1 MKKSDI
7 RAYLKYVK
15 LSYKYKPKYQKC
27 EICNS
32 KQTKVIQ
39 KKISWNNKKF
49 GILPVHCCLNCGFVF
64 QNPRFSKKFYS
75 EYYNNRYRDIT
86 LKTSIPKK
94 IYLKDMKIR
103 GLKLYNFLRPYLPK
117 KGNMLDVGS
126 SVGLFLLPFLKSG
139 WKCMGNDP
147 VKSFV
152 EYGKK
157 KLGLPVE
164 CLQSEDMKLEKRS
177 LDLII
182 IMGSLEHCHDPNK
195 VLKICSHG
203 IKKNG
208 ILVLESRGDPQ
219 GKIKD
224 FFNHNHH
231 RYFFNNTL
239 ELMMIKHGWKPFLTT
254 KYPICG
260 PTREGGFFCFGK
272 YSGKSVKKNL
282 KKIINYGKKET
293 YESVV
298 YKLKYFDYLASLK

>member
-1 MKKSDI
+1 MKKSDV
-7 RAYLKYVK
+7 RTYLKYVG
-15 LSYKYKPKYQKC
+15 LGYKYKPKYKKC

-32 KQTKVIQ
+32 KRTRVL
-39 KKISWNNKKF
+39 KKRISWSNNKF
-49 GILPVHCCLNCGFVF
+49 GVLPVHCCLNCGFVF

-75 EYYNNRYRDIT
+75 EYYGNRYRGIT
-86 LKTSIPKK
+86 LKTSTPKK
-94 IYLKDMKIR
+94 LYLKDMKNR
-103 GLKLYNFLRPYLPK
+103 GLKLYNFLKPYLPK
-117 KGNMLDVGS
+117 TGSMLDVGS
-126 SVGLFLLPFLKSG
+126 SVGLFLLPFLKKG
-139 WKCMGNDP
+139 WKCIGNDP

-157 KLGLPVE
+157 IFGLPVE
-164 CLQSEDMKLEKRS
+164 CIQSEDMKLKKRS

-182 IMGSLEHCHDPNK
+182 IMGSLEHCYDPNK
-195 VLKICSHG
+195 VLKICSEG
-203 IKKNG
+203 IKKKG

-224 FFNHNHH
+224 FFNHSHH

-272 YSGKSVKKNL
+272 YVGKKIQKNL
-282 KKIINYGKKET
+282 KKVISYGKRET
-293 YESVV
+293 FESVV
-298 YKLKYFDYLASLK
+298 HKLKYFDYLSHTK